1 MSALLDESAMSSQPL
16 EYPLT
21 TAGRRVIWM
30 YAVVIGLF
38 HVVAPLA
45 FLPGLFSW
53 VGLVLLLPGNYIF
66 GSLGINL
73 AYHRIL
79 THRSVVMPRWLEH
92 LFTIFG
98 VCSLQ
103 GSPLRWVTTHRIH
116 HQFSDEQEDP
126 HSPLVTF
133 FWSHVEWVFITNTS
147 LERLSTYER
156 YSRDL
161 IDDPFQRWLHR
172 GYHWV
177 WVYVAHAVAFAGLCL
192 GIAWMTTETTAEMWM
207 TSTSLFLW
215 LVVVRTVY
223 VWHITWLVN
232 SAAHY
237 WGYRNYKTHDVS
249 RNNWVVAVLTN
260 GEGWHNNHHASP
272 RAAAHGHRWWEI
284 DLTYWSIV
292 ALKWVGL
299 AWKVVP
305 VKVPKALL
313 PDGRV
318 SKSNAVT
325 VSVEDESDKGTS
337 QLREPHGQQVVS

>member
-1 MSALLDESAMSSQPL
+1 MSALLDESPMSTQSL
-16 EYPLT
+16 DYPLT

-38 HVVAPLA
+38 HVLVPLA

-53 VGLVLLLPGNYIF
+53 VGLVLLLPGNYVF

-73 AYHRIL
+73 AFHRLL
-79 THRSVVMPRWLEH
+79 THRSLVVPRWLEH
-92 LFTIFG
+92 VFTVLG

-126 HSPLVTF
+126 HTPLVTF
-133 FWSHVEWVFITNTS
+133 LWSHVNWLFITNTA
-147 LERLSTYER
+147 LEKLSTYER

-161 IDDPFQRWLHR
+161 VDDPFQRWLHR
-172 GYHWV
+172 RYRWV

-192 GIAWMTTETTAEMWM
+192 GIAWTTTETTSEMWM

-232 SAAHY
+232 SAAHF

-284 DLTYWSIV
+284 DLTYWTIV

-313 PDGRV
+313 PDGEV
-318 SKSNAVT
+318 SKSNAVS
-325 VSVEDESDKGTS
+325 VSVEDG
-337 QLREPHGQQVVS
+337 